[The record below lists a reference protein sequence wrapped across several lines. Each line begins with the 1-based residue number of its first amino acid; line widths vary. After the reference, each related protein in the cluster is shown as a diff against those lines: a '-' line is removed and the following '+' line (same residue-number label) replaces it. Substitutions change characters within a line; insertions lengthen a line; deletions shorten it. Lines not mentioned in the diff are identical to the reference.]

1 MNGFEKYH
9 SEIELG
15 GKMKRSWLSHLF
27 ISMSIGL
34 IASGLAGAATI
45 VPITACIGCHGTDP
59 ATNQAPIESAVRN
72 SPARAI
78 IGSHSY
84 HVSSQALICADCHI
98 VPSTM
103 NHRDGKIQ
111 MASPMH
117 NGVTYSA
124 ATGGIVIQ
132 DNQLSTT
139 GMGTCSGG
147 TNGCHTSGASPVWGT
162 ASTCQTCHGYPPVTT
177 PADVDNKHV
186 AGATPVNHIGT
197 LAAANTKDKFVSA
210 HGGCQIC
217 HGTESTTDGT
227 GNTHAPHANYV
238 VSTQHATGNIN
249 MNGPT
254 TALSTVS
261 TQYNG
266 AGACN
271 AACHSNAAPYV
282 MTTSAKTIT
291 YGSYGAGGDCIS
303 CHTIAQPSPIAQA
316 LNTAVTSRVAVVPD
330 FSLASKHTRS
340 RGTAVTKEDCCVC
353 HMEGDV
359 ATGSPNG
366 TYHKNGY
373 IELRDPDLGTTIK
386 GVTHSGS
393 TTAAGAYTST
403 ATDARPVR
411 FSRNLGNATIEPDT
425 AAIMVNLCLKCH
437 DADGALSTTARV
449 AGGSALKP
457 FAGTVAA
464 NPGGGVLNVAGQ
476 FASTNKS
483 HHPVL
488 VRSNNGYTNTGGTR
502 MVAPWNAVAKTATT
516 TTYGPLIT
524 CWDCHAPSSS
534 TATTILTSSGVHGG
548 AVTTGSIVELRG
560 SVYVNGTTTATNL
573 CINCH
578 VVTGNTSNHGTG
590 SAITSATNSG
600 MTYFAN
606 RCYFCHASDVT
617 RVRPHGAGDAH
628 GYNTRGGAV
637 GNGLAFPAVNNGY
650 AFLRSEGWYG
660 STYQQSI
667 RSIGAT
673 TYTPTCGG
681 RATTGG
687 GAGACSRSSM
697 GGYTPGGVY

>member
-1 MNGFEKYH
+1 
-9 SEIELG
+9 
-15 GKMKRSWLSHLF
+15 MKRSWLLHLF
-27 ISMSIGL
+27 ITLSVGL
-34 IASGLAGAATI
+34 LATGQAGAVTTGQ
-45 VPITACIGCHGTDP
+45 ITTCVGCHGTDP
-59 ATNQAPIESAVRN
+59 STNQVPVEGTVRN
-72 SPARAI
+72 SPARAV

-84 HVSSQALICADCHI
+84 HVTTQALTCSDCHV
-98 VPSTM
+98 VPITM
-103 NHRDGKIQ
+103 NHRDGNIN
-111 MASPMH
+111 MAPSMH

-124 ATGGIVIQ
+124 ASGGIVAQ

-139 GMGTCSGG
+139 GLGTCSGG
-147 TNGCHTSGASPVWGT
+147 TNGCHTTAASPVWGT
-162 ASTCQTCHGYPPVTT
+162 ASNCQTCHGYPPVTT
-177 PADVDNKHV
+177 ASDVDNKHV
-186 AGATPVNHIGT
+186 SGASPVNHIGT
-197 LAAANTKDKFVSA
+197 GATVNTKATFVSV

-217 HGTESTTDGT
+217 HGTESSTGLGTDT
-227 GNTHAPHANYV
+227 VQAPHANYDV
-238 VSTQHATGNIN
+238 ATQHATGNIN
-249 MNGPT
+249 MNGPVGVGT
-254 TALSTVS
+254 GYDATIRGCT
-261 TQYNG
+261 
-266 AGACN
+266 
-271 AACHSNAAPYV
+271 AACHASTAPYR
-282 MTTSAKTIT
+282 MTASAKTLT
-291 YGSYGAGGDCIS
+291 FGNYGTGGDCIS
-303 CHTIAQPSPIAQA
+303 CHTVAQPSPVAQG
-316 LNTAVTSRVAVVPD
+316 LSSTVTSRVAIVPD

-359 ATGSPNG
+359 SSGSPNG

-393 TTAAGAYTST
+393 TTAAGVYTVT

-483 HHPVL
+483 HHPIL
-488 VRSNNGYTNTGGTR
+488 TRSNNGYTNTGGTR

-524 CWDCHAPSSS
+524 CWDCHAPNGS
-534 TATTILTSSGVHGG
+534 TAATILTSSGIHGG
-548 AVTTGSIVELRG
+548 AVNGTDVVELRG
-560 SVYVNGTTTATNL
+560 NVYVNGTTTATNL
-573 CINCH
+573 CIACH

-590 SAITSATNSG
+590 SAITSSTNSG

-606 RCYFCHASDVT
+606 RCFFCHGSYGTRAAVT
-617 RVRPHGAGDAH
+617 RPMGSGDAH
-628 GYNTRGGAV
+628 GFNTRATGA
-637 GNGLAFPAVNNGY
+637 AFPAVNNGY
-650 AFLRSEGWYG
+650 AFLRNEGWYANAY
-660 STYQQSI
+660 TQSI
-667 RSIGAT
+667 RSIGTT

-681 RATTGG
+681 MGAGG
-687 GAGACSRSSM
+687 GCSRSSM